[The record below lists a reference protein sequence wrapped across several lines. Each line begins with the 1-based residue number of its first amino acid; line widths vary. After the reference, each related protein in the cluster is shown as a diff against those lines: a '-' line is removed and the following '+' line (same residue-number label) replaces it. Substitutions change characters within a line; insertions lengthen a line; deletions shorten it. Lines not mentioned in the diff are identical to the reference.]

1 MKDVLIVGFGISG
14 LCVAKRLEESSK
26 TFDIISD
33 ESQQSSKVAGGI
45 LNPVALKRY
54 NLAWNAAKF
63 MPEAID
69 FYTQLNKDYSESF
82 FEAIP
87 VYKLF
92 SSIEDQNNWTVAS
105 DQSALEPFM
114 EPTIQKVS
122 ASVSS
127 SFKRGQVLQSYL
139 LHLKGLLAIQKNKFN
154 RHHQFKSESFSYT
167 DLKVGEDHVSYH
179 ENTYRK
185 VIFCEGYGVHLN
197 PFFNWLPLYG
207 NKGEYLIFESK
218 GLKANL
224 SILKSR
230 YFIIPLGNDL
240 YKYGATYSRNEL
252 NDLPTSEGRKD
263 LVEKLSEL
271 IQCDFKI
278 VDQIAGVRPTVRDRK
293 PVLGEHPE
301 HQHLYVLNGF
311 GSRGVMC
318 APTLSRELVEHIF
331 DGKPIDKETDI
342 NRFLKFYS

>member
-1 MKDVLIVGFGISG
+1 
-14 LCVAKRLEESSK
+14 
-26 TFDIISD
+26 
-33 ESQQSSKVAGGI
+33 
-45 LNPVALKRY
+45 
-54 NLAWNAAKF
+54 
-63 MPEAID
+63 
-69 FYTQLNKDYSESF
+69 
-82 FEAIP
+82 
-87 VYKLF
+87 
-92 SSIEDQNNWTVAS
+92 
-105 DQSALEPFM
+105 
-114 EPTIQKVS
+114 
-122 ASVSS
+122 
-127 SFKRGQVLQSYL
+127 
-139 LHLKGLLAIQKNKFN
+139 
-154 RHHQFKSESFSYT
+154 
-167 DLKVGEDHVSYH
+167 
-179 ENTYRK
+179 
-185 VIFCEGYGVHLN
+185 
-197 PFFNWLPLYG
+197 
-207 NKGEYLIFESK
+207 
-218 GLKANL
+218 LKANL

>member
-14 LCVAKRLEESSK
+14 LCITRRLEEYSK

-54 NLAWNAAKF
+54 NLAWNSAKF

-69 FYTQLNKDYSESF
+69 FYTQFNTDYSESF

-92 SSIEDQNNWTVAS
+92 TSIEDQNNWTVAS
-105 DQSALEPFM
+105 DQSALESFIN
-114 EPTIQKVS
+114 PTIQEVS

-127 SFKRGQVLQSYL
+127 IFKQGQVLQSHL
-139 LHLKGLLAIQKNKFN
+139 LHLKRLLAIEKNKLN
-154 RHHQFKSESFSYT
+154 RRGHFKSESFSYA
-167 DLKVGEDHVSYH
+167 DLKVNEDHVSYCG
-179 ENTYRK
+179 NCYSK
-185 VIFCEGYGVHLN
+185 VIFCEGYGVHSN

-218 GLKANL
+218 GLKSN
-224 SILKSR
+224 SNILKSS
-230 YFIIPLGNDL
+230 YFIIPLGNDM
-240 YKYGATYSRNEL
+240 YKYGATYSRDEL
-252 NDLPTSEGRKD
+252 NDIPTSEGKKD
-263 LVEKLSEL
+263 LVEKLSKL

-278 VDQIAGVRPTVRDRK
+278 LDQIAGVRPTVRDRI
-293 PVLGEHPE
+293 PVLGKHPKYK
-301 HQHLYVLNGF
+301 HLHILNGF

-318 APTLSRELVEHIF
+318 APTLSRELMEHIYK
-331 DGKPIDKETDI
+331 GKSIGKETDV